1 MVELVLDVGK
11 LKQLGANLAEV
22 SFDAPFMLPL
32 VSFELNS
39 TPFFSLIVGVV
50 ISIEQLLTTADAESV
65 ISGSLMLRQM
75 QVELL
80 KFRVARIGF
89 RSFSCWYRLDV
100 VSVLLFVANVAEFV
114 DVDSVVGST
123 FGCIDMELF
132 TFSTFC
138 CCCSSDV
145 CCGCDCSA
153 TFVVGTSSSCTV
165 SK

>member
-22 SFDAPFMLPL
+22 SFDAPFTLPL

-89 RSFSCWYRLDV
+89 SSFSCWYRLDV
-100 VSVLLFVANVAEFV
+100 VSVLLFVVNVAEFV
-114 DVDSVVGST
+114 EFVDSVVGST

-145 CCGCDCSA
+145 C
-153 TFVVGTSSSCTV
+153 
-165 SK
+165 